1 MITGGQPSRQVARWT
16 VDGWPSTGHTSTNGK
31 GRAGVSSSCNCRL
44 SAVWRR
50 PCLPRPL
57 PFRQGGVGRV
67 CTGLLSRRGASQRR
81 VRALWCK
88 SRPPLRRTT
97 TKEGYGAGVGRH
109 TSLSGGVAGTVRPSS
124 PPIPSVPPPQPTVS
138 GNSRG
143 VQVAVDGVGQFR
155 VVMRSGRRELQNVE
169 RRAPPIGPAPAVRS
183 APAAVAAAAAADP
196 SVCPGAAAQ
205 SNGCPCWA
213 PHRPSRA
220 EAADEWDK
228 RPGGAGWP
236 GSTMSS
242 GGPVAAAMSSAL
254 ERAPEFYGR
263 LIPPN

>member
-143 VQVAVDGVGQFR
+143 VQVAVDGRRKGHPR
-155 VVMRSGRRELQNVE
+155 AHRDGRRWD
-169 RRAPPIGPAPAVRS
+169 RRWRGLAPEAGCRQRRGGGRQVQGVGAARRRLTTNAVRGGTAPTTS
-183 APAAVAAAAAADP
+183 AM
-196 SVCPGAAAQ
+196 GG
-205 SNGCPCWA
+205 GCPSTEGICA
-213 PHRPSRA
+213 AIISRN
-220 EAADEWDK
+220 
-228 RPGGAGWP
+228 RGWL
-236 GSTMSS
+236 G
-242 GGPVAAAMSSAL
+242 
-254 ERAPEFYGR
+254 
-263 LIPPN
+263 